1 MGVALQVYHS
11 SFVSE
16 EGITK
21 ACGCP
26 LLPLKSHIRGPAPA
40 SDPGSPELFIFLIY
54 QIILQSSKPDDLCCH
69 LMCSYRHR

>member
-1 MGVALQVYHS
+1 MEDVATWLNANNLPLLKMLWNNMGVALRVYHS

-40 SDPGSPELFIFLIY
+40 SDPGSPN
-54 QIILQSSKPDDLCCH
+54 SS
-69 LMCSYRHR
+69 YF